1 MRLRNI
7 PNANIKLAQ
16 NERDFVANPADF
28 KGRWHELFKNNN
40 PIHIE
45 IGMGKG
51 QFLTQ
56 LALQNPDINYI
67 GIEKF
72 SSVLL
77 RASEKLETIELN
89 NVKIINIDALMLNE
103 YFDTNEV
110 ARIYLNFSDP
120 WPKKRQNKR
129 RLTYPTCLKEY
140 FRVLKPGGKVIFKTD
155 NDVLFEDSL
164 GYFDESDFSVV
175 SVTHDYQLEE
185 GDQMT
190 EYEKKFRAL
199 GTKIKRLV
207 AVKDR

>member
-1 MRLRNI
+1 MRQRNVKNKKEI
-7 PNANIKLAQ
+7 IEKSKYVVSNPNDYI
-16 NERDFVANPADF
+16 
-28 KGRWHELFKNNN
+28 NNWYNVFDNDN
-40 PIHIE
+40 PIYIE

-51 QFLTQ
+51 NFIIGN
-56 LALQNPDINYI
+56 AEKYPNINFV

-72 SSVLL
+72 DSILAL
-77 RASEKLETIELN
+77 ALKKMEELELP
-89 NVKIINIDALMLNE
+89 NVRVIRMDAFDIDKVFNHEINKI
-103 YFDTNEV
+103 F
-110 ARIYLNFSDP
+110 LNFSDP

-175 SVTHDYQLEE
+175 SVTHDYILED

-190 EYEKKFRAL
+190 EYEKKFREL

>member
-1 MRLRNI
+1 MRLKHRPWGDEFLKNHPELIKNRDNI
-7 PNANIKLAQ
+7 NDPDFAEFIKRENIRL
-16 NERDFVANPADF
+16 EIGVGRGDFILNMA
-28 KGRWHELFKNNN
+28 KNN
-40 PIHIE
+40 PESCFLGGELSGMALAIAGKKILQEE
-45 IGMGKG
+45 INNLLLVNMDVHYLFEKMG
-51 QFLTQ
+51 
-56 LALQNPDINYI
+56 D
-67 GIEKF
+67 E
-72 SSVLL
+72 S
-77 RASEKLETIELN
+77 
-89 NVKIINIDALMLNE
+89 
-103 YFDTNEV
+103 FDV
-110 ARIYLNFSDP
+110 IYLNFSDP

-175 SVTHDYQLEE
+175 SVTHDYILED

-190 EYEKKFRAL
+190 EYEKKFREL

>member
-1 MRLRNI
+1 MRLKHRPWGDEFLKDHPELIKNRENI
-7 PNANIKLAQ
+7 N
-16 NERDFVANPADF
+16 DADF
-28 KGRWHELFKNNN
+28 DEFIKRGNVRLEIGVGRGDFILNMAKNN
-40 PIHIE
+40 PDVCFLGVE
-45 IGMGKG
+45 LSGMALAIAGKKI
-51 QFLTQ
+51 
-56 LALQNPDINYI
+56 LQEEVTNLLLVNMDVHYLF
-67 GIEKF
+67 EK
-72 SSVLL
+72 
-77 RASEKLETIELN
+77 
-89 NVKIINIDALMLNE
+89 MGNE
-103 YFDTNEV
+103 SFDV
-110 ARIYLNFSDP
+110 IYLNFSDP

-175 SVTHDYQLEE
+175 SVTHDYELEQ